1 MTFDVAIGI
10 YLFQPSLTYHPS
22 PRTSLTRPL
31 THEAGLLQYHTQP
44 AKTHRFFDAAP
55 GDEFVGDFG
64 SSHGNLQKIIEILRN
79 YLIIRKKRK
88 KAPESAF

>member
-1 MTFDVAIGI
+1 MTFDVAVGI

-44 AKTHRFFDAAP
+44 AKTHRD
-55 GDEFVGDFG
+55 
-64 SSHGNLQKIIEILRN
+64 N
-79 YLIIRKKRK
+79 KKEK
-88 KAPESAF
+88 KKGAESAF